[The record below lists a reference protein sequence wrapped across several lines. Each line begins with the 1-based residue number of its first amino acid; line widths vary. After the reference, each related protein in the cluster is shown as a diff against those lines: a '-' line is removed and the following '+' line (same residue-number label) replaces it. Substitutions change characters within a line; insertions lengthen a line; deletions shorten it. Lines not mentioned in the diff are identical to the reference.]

1 MKHQRSQLNITKHQ
15 ISARIGES
23 ILVQKMMQYSVDE
36 IDLMAKMITES
47 LRSGHKIVLFGNGGS
62 AADAQHLAGEFVGE
76 HVAIALTTNT
86 STITA
91 IGNDYGF
98 VHIFERQIKSLC
110 RKGDIAIGM
119 STSGLS
125 ENVIRG
131 LMAARSKGAKC
142 IALTGRRTKEMNK
155 VADLTVKVPS
165 TSTPR
170 IQECHL
176 MIGHIVYELV
186 GKMMKR

>member
-47 LRSGHKIVLFGNGGS
+47 LRSGHQILLFGNGGS
-62 AADAQHLAGEFVGE
+62 AADAQHIAGEFVGE

-98 VHIFERQIKSLC
+98 IHIFERQIKSLC
-110 RKGDIAIGM
+110 REGDIAIGM

-142 IALTGRRTKEMNK
+142 IALTGQRTEEMSK